1 MNLVLKHVGTVT
13 PDVFI
18 PYKEN
23 VNTNDLDAK
32 KFKTQGYLN
41 ENAPQYTRFYAK
53 RRSFGG
59 TIYVKQVSRSKEAAV
74 LAEPLDMNDI
84 CIKLSLLSIIN
95 EHRS

>member
-41 ENAPQYTRFYAK
+41 EKPHNTLGFTQSDDHLVAQFMLNR
-53 RRSFGG
+53 
-59 TIYVKQVSRSKEAAV
+59 
-74 LAEPLDMNDI
+74 
-84 CIKLSLLSIIN
+84 
-95 EHRS
+95 